1 MNTIDCIKS
10 RRSVRKFTEEKVPHE
25 VLEQLVELARWAPSW
40 KNTQIARYVAVE
52 DEALKNRI
60 AEEATIPWN
69 EGIIKGAPV
78 LMVMTYVEKRCGYER
93 DGSFSTSKGD
103 RWQNFDCGIAAAT
116 FELAAHELGLGSV
129 VLGIFEEEKLR
140 ELLELREQRRDLT
153 FESAAVI
160 DREST
165 NWTSAL
171 TLNRGTAHGVEKSD
185 CVVSAEGDLVGV
197 VSAVGYNWCTV
208 LTVID
213 TDTELGARVFRTQE
227 VAVAEGDLALM
238 GEGKLKL
245 SYLSADAQLLSG
257 DVVTTSGLGG
267 FYPGGLV
274 IGTVESVRTGDDGL
288 AQYAVLAP
296 AARLGE
302 LSEVFIIK
310 DFDIVD

>member
-129 VLGIFEEEKLR
+129 VLGIFEEE
-140 ELLELREQRRDLT
+140 
-153 FESAAVI
+153 AA
-160 DREST
+160 R
-165 NWTSAL
+165 AA
-171 TLNRGTAHGVEKSD
+171 GAAGGHGRSLPD
-185 CVVSAEGDLVGV
+185 AAGLSGG
-197 VSAVGYNWCTV
+197 
-208 LTVID
+208 
-213 TDTELGARVFRTQE
+213 GARRPQ
-227 VAVAEGDLALM
+227 AQGSGGA
-238 GEGKLKL
+238 
-245 SYLSADAQLLSG
+245 ADHQVKISPLLPNG
-257 DVVTTSGLGG
+257 GGG
-267 FYPGGLV
+267 FLFLAWREYGPRNGCEKGNFPLTSPVLPV
-274 IGTVESVRTGDDGL
+274 IMIELFHR
-288 AQYAVLAP
+288 QQ
-296 AARLGE
+296 ARIG
-302 LSEVFIIK
+302 V
-310 DFDIVD
+310 

>member
-1 MNTIDCIKS
+1 MREFLEKYGLRLLIITTVCAVLISVLSFVSATSGFLQNAVGVLTYPF
-10 RRSVRKFTEEKVPHE
+10 RSAVTAV
-25 VLEQLVELARWAPSW
+25 ATWAEDKQRYYKDYSDL
-40 KNTQIARYVAVE
+40 IAE
-52 DEALKNRI
+52 NEALRERV
-60 AEEATIPWN
+60 AE
-69 EGIIKGAPV
+69 
-78 LMVMTYVEKRCGYER
+78 LER
-93 DGSFSTSKGD
+93 DARQAEAD
-103 RWQNFDCGIAAAT
+103 R
-116 FELAAHELGLGSV
+116 
-129 VLGIFEEEKLR
+129 EENALLR

-171 TLNRGTAHGVEKSD
+171 TLNRGTAHGVEKND

-197 VSAVGYNWCTV
+197 VSAVGYNWCTM

-274 IGTVESVRTGDDGL
+274 CGTVESGGTGDDGL
-288 AQYAVLAP
+288 AQYAVRAP

>member
-1 MNTIDCIKS
+1 MPFKGRQRSQRRFSPPAARSPRRGGDRETQGVVTMNTIDCINS

-140 ELLELREQRRDLT
+140 ELLELPE
-153 FESAAVI
+153 
-160 DREST
+160 
-165 NWTSAL
+165 
-171 TLNRGTAHGVEKSD
+171 GMGVA
-185 CVVSAEGDLVGV
+185 CLMPLGYPAE
-197 VSAVGYNWCTV
+197 
-208 LTVID
+208 
-213 TDTELGARVFRTQE
+213 EPGAPKRKE
-227 VAVAEGDLALM
+227 VAE
-238 GEGKLKL
+238 
-245 SYLSADAQLLSG
+245 LL
-257 DVVTTSGLGG
+257 T
-267 FYPGGLV
+267 
-274 IGTVESVRTGDDGL
+274 
-288 AQYAVLAP
+288 
-296 AARLGE
+296 
-302 LSEVFIIK
+302 IK
-310 DFDIVD
+310 

>member
-116 FELAAHELGLGSV
+116 FELAAHELGLGSGNRCFCGV
-129 VLGIFEEEKLR
+129 K
-140 ELLELREQRRDLT
+140 RRT
-153 FESAAVI
+153 RAS
-160 DREST
+160 
-165 NWTSAL
+165 
-171 TLNRGTAHGVEKSD
+171 
-185 CVVSAEGDLVGV
+185 VVSNFSCDSFIKG
-197 VSAVGYNWCTV
+197 NPWHNC
-208 LTVID
+208 
-213 TDTELGARVFRTQE
+213 
-227 VAVAEGDLALM
+227 
-238 GEGKLKL
+238 
-245 SYLSADAQLLSG
+245 
-257 DVVTTSGLGG
+257 GLH
-267 FYPGGLV
+267 
-274 IGTVESVRTGDDGL
+274 
-288 AQYAVLAP
+288 
-296 AARLGE
+296 
-302 LSEVFIIK
+302 
-310 DFDIVD
+310 